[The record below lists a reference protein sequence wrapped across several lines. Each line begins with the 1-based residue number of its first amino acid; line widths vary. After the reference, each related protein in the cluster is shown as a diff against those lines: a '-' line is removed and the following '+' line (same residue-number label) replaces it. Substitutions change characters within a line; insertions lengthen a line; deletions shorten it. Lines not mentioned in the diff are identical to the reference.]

1 MTGRADIKNWSREG
15 RRRAEANER
24 QAESRKRMVEAVGG
38 RLFSRSALSG
48 QSKRKGEPAA
58 WPEEVEFEATTGFG
72 I

>member
-1 MTGRADIKNWSREG
+1 
-15 RRRAEANER
+15 
-24 QAESRKRMVEAVGG
+24 MVEAVGG